1 MIKIYKRIP
10 RLADHTEANYKM
22 QRTFLLFRAENDAC
36 YRVEREKPL
45 WQCNQLNDIFR
56 DQELINSRE
65 SRLINT
71 AAL

>member
-45 WQCNQLNDIFR
+45 
-56 DQELINSRE
+56 
-65 SRLINT
+65 
-71 AAL
+71 